1 VSGSQDLVKLPRNW
15 NRLVRKVM
23 RRCGRR
29 CEWKHAHFEV
39 GCSREAGMVVH
50 AGKKDDH
57 SLDNLLG
64 LCTWHAAQ
72 KAALEWEASLH
83 VAIRVRPPV
92 EDKKDK
98 A

>member
-15 NRLVRKVM
+15 NRQVRKVM

-29 CEWKHAHFEV
+29 CESERADFMV
-39 GCSREAGMVVH
+39 RCSREAGLVVH

-72 KAALEWEASLH
+72 KAALEWEASRF
-83 VAIRVRPPV
+83 VAIRVRPPD
-92 EDKKDK
+92 EDGKKS
-98 A
+98 